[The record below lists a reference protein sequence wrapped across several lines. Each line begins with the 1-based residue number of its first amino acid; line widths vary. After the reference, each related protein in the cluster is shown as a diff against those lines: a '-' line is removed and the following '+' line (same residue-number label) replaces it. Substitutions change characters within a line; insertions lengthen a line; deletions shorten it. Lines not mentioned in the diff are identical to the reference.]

1 MTDIKSGANIQYTSD
16 ELRDTMELLFY
27 AYRDFT
33 GVANVI
39 LEQYDLGRAH
49 HRIIYFVRQY
59 PDMTVSELLSILKIT
74 KQSLNRVLSKLI
86 DDGFV
91 VQGIDKKD
99 KRKRLL
105 GLTLKGIDLEA
116 LLTKA
121 QTDFIQKVY
130 DTAGNDADI
139 VSFKS
144 VLISMMDEPEQCRFK
159 GVETL

>member
-1 MTDIKSGANIQYTSD
+1 MTDIQSGEKVQYKSD
-16 ELRDTMELLFY
+16 ELRKTMEILFY

-59 PDMTVSELLSILKIT
+59 PDMTVSELLTILKIT
-74 KQSLNRVLSKLI
+74 KQSLNRVLSELI

-91 VQGIDKKD
+91 VQAMDKKD

-105 GLTLKGIDLEA
+105 GLTAKGIDLEA
-116 LLTKA
+116 IITKA
-121 QTDFIQKVY
+121 QTNFIQKAY
-130 DTAGNDADI
+130 DASCNDTDI
-139 VSFKS
+139 SSFKS
-144 VLISMMDEPEQCRFK
+144 VLISMIDEREQYRFK
-159 GVETL
+159 G

>member
-1 MTDIKSGANIQYTSD
+1 MADIKSSAIIQYTND
-16 ELRDTMELLFY
+16 ESRDTMKLLFY

-39 LEQYDLGRAH
+39 LEKYDLGCVH
-49 HRIIYFVRQY
+49 HRIIYFVRQCL
-59 PDMTVSELLSILKIT
+59 DMTVSELLTILKIT

-99 KRKRLL
+99 KRKCSL
-105 GLTLKGIDLEA
+105 GLTLKGIDLKA
-116 LLTKA
+116 ILTKA

-130 DTAGNDADI
+130 DAFGSDADI
-139 VSFKS
+139 PSFKS
-144 VLISMMDEPEQCRFK
+144 VLMSMMDEPEQRRFK
-159 GVETL
+159 GVGTL